1 MFVVATPIGNL
12 GDISPRVLETLQ
24 SVDLIAAEDTRTT
37 GNLLKKNGIATQTTS
52 YHEHNEIQKADEL
65 VTQLKNGANIALV
78 SDAGTPGISDPGYR
92 LVKAAHNSKI
102 PVSGV
107 PGPSSITAAMSIS
120 GLPTDHFY
128 FEGFLPKK
136 KGRLTRM
143 KFLAALPATV
153 IIFESPVR
161 LIKTLGHIQTHFGD
175 RIISVCREMT
185 KMHEE
190 VFRGTIWK
198 TMNHFREKPS
208 IKGEIVI
215 LIAKEG
221 YEE

>member
-1 MFVVATPIGNL
+1 MSGHLFVVATPIGNL

-107 PGPSSITAAMSIS
+107 PGPSSITAAM
-120 GLPTDHFY
+120 LF
-128 FEGFLPKK
+128 
-136 KGRLTRM
+136 
-143 KFLAALPATV
+143 
-153 IIFESPVR
+153 
-161 LIKTLGHIQTHFGD
+161 
-175 RIISVCREMT
+175 
-185 KMHEE
+185 
-190 VFRGTIWK
+190 
-198 TMNHFREKPS
+198 
-208 IKGEIVI
+208 
-215 LIAKEG
+215 
-221 YEE
+221 

>member
-1 MFVVATPIGNL
+1 
-12 GDISPRVLETLQ
+12 
-24 SVDLIAAEDTRTT
+24 
-37 GNLLKKNGIATQTTS
+37 
-52 YHEHNEIQKADEL
+52 
-65 VTQLKNGANIALV
+65 
-78 SDAGTPGISDPGYR
+78 
-92 LVKAAHNSKI
+92 
-102 PVSGV
+102 
-107 PGPSSITAAMSIS
+107 
-120 GLPTDHFY
+120 
-128 FEGFLPKK
+128 
-136 KGRLTRM
+136 M

>member
-1 MFVVATPIGNL
+1 M
-12 GDISPRVLETLQ
+12 
-24 SVDLIAAEDTRTT
+24 
-37 GNLLKKNGIATQTTS
+37 
-52 YHEHNEIQKADEL
+52 
-65 VTQLKNGANIALV
+65 VTQLKSGTNIALV

-92 LVKAAHNSKI
+92 LIKAAHNSKI
-102 PVSGV
+102 PVTGV

-175 RIISVCREMT
+175 RIVSVCRDMT

-198 TMNHFREKPS
+198 TMNHFREKPT

-221 YEE
+221 YEG

>member
-1 MFVVATPIGNL
+1 MYVVATPIGNL
-12 GDISPRVLETLQ
+12 GDISPRVVETLQ

-37 GNLLKKNGIATQTTS
+37 GNLLKKNDITTQTTS

-65 VTQLKNGANIALV
+65 VTQLKNGTNIALV

-92 LVKAAHNSKI
+92 LVKAVHNAKI
-102 PVSGV
+102 PVSVV

-143 KFLAALPATV
+143 KFLATLPSTV

-161 LIKTLGHIQTHFGD
+161 VIKTLGHIQTHFGD